1 MVHIYYGYGKGK
13 TTAAMGLA
21 LRAVGQGL
29 RVTIAQFLKD
39 GKSGEIEPL
48 KKLGANIICDTQPI
62 PFTWQMSEEEKVE
75 INKRM
80 QNVFEKA
87 MQSTEQSDL
96 IILDEILCVMQLGI
110 VSSDEIVKFLQSTK
124 KEVVLTGSVSE
135 KDIATLVDFADYVSE
150 IKKCKHPY
158 DKGMLARVGIEY

>member
-1 MVHIYYGYGKGK
+1 
-13 TTAAMGLA
+13 
-21 LRAVGQGL
+21 
-29 RVTIAQFLKD
+29 
-39 GKSGEIEPL
+39 
-48 KKLGANIICDTQPI
+48 
-62 PFTWQMSEEEKVE
+62 
-75 INKRM
+75 
-80 QNVFEKA
+80 

-124 KEVVLTGSVSE
+124 KEVVLTGSISE

>member
-1 MVHIYYGYGKGK
+1 
-13 TTAAMGLA
+13 MGLA

-48 KKLGANIICDTQPI
+48 KKLGANIICDTHPI
-62 PFTWQMSEEEKVE
+62 PFTWQMSEEEKVV

-158 DKGMLARVGIEY
+158 DNGMLARVGIEY